1 MAKRLENRLEP
12 ANCPVFVHLDICP
25 TCARIV
31 ARQEWESGGKLLN
44 RSLTQNWL
52 NPSAITDFGT
62 QPSTDWFRPVQ
73 RPRSHSDIIDAPLLP
88 VRDTVLFP
96 HMVSPLFVGRDR
108 SIKAIEAAQAGHE
121 SMIVVAQRDPENE
134 DPRPEDFY
142 TIGTEVLVGRSL
154 RMPDGTTSVLAQGQR
169 RAEIL
174 EFVQTEP
181 YYRVKV
187 RLSDDPIGKPA
198 ATEALM
204 RAVLALF
211 EKVIQLNR
219 ALPEDAY
226 VYAMNVPEPG
236 WLADL
241 IASTIE
247 MNVTVKQELLETFS
261 PENRLQRLSI
271 LLAKEL
277 DVLELEDQIHSRVQ
291 REVDRG
297 QREFYLREQM
307 KAIQTE
313 LGEGDPLTREINE
326 VRDKIAA
333 KDFPEET
340 RLKAEKELE
349 RLNQMPLQS
358 PESGIIRTYLD
369 WLLELPW
376 NEVTPDNLDVVHA
389 GKVLDA
395 QHYGLPKAKE
405 RILEYIAVR
414 KLAGSEMHSPIL
426 CFVGPPGTGKTS
438 LGKSIAEALGRK
450 FVRISLGGVRDEAEI
465 RGHRRTYIGAMP
477 GRIIQT
483 MRRAETINP
492 LFMLDEIDK
501 LGSDFR
507 GDPSAALLE
516 TLDPEQNNAFSDHY
530 LEVAYDLSK
539 VLFVTT
545 ANTLDPVPPALR
557 DRMEVIDFSG
567 YIEEEK
573 VAIARQFL
581 IPKQLK
587 EHGLAADQ
595 LHIAEAAVRGIIR
608 EYTFEAGVRNLDREL
623 ANLARKTARKV
634 AEGKRHTRE
643 ITADALD
650 KYLGPPRYSFGRA
663 EAKDEVGIATGVAYT
678 EAGGD
683 ILPIEV
689 TLLEGKGNL
698 TLTGQLG
705 EVMQESIQA
714 ALSYTRSRAKA
725 LKIDLANFEKTDIH
739 VHVPEGGVP
748 KDGPS
753 AGITVATA
761 LISAF
766 TRRPVRRE
774 VGMTGEITL
783 RGRVLPI
790 GGLKEKVMA
799 AHRAGLRT
807 MILPKKNQKDMV
819 EIPKKILD
827 DLNCILVE
835 HMDEVVE
842 EALLPATKNKK
853 PASRRRAARSKKQ
866 VGRSRTSK

>member
-1 MAKRLENRLEP
+1 MTGGELFK
-12 ANCPVFVHLDICP
+12 HLTNQQWLSP
-25 TCARIV
+25 TAV
-31 ARQEWESGGKLLN
+31 
-44 RSLTQNWL
+44 
-52 NPSAITDFGT
+52 TDFGT
-62 QPSTDWFRPVQ
+62 QASADWFRPVQ
-73 RPRSHSDIIDAPLLP
+73 RPRAMSDLIEAPLLSA
-88 VRDTVLFP
+88 RDTVLFP

-108 SIKAIEAAQAGHE
+108 SIKAIEAAQARHE
-121 SMIVVAQRDPENE
+121 SLIVVTQRDIENE
-134 DPRPEDFY
+134 DPQPEDFY
-142 TIGTEVLVGRSL
+142 LIGTEVLIGRSL

-174 EFVQTEP
+174 DFTQTDP
-181 YYRVKV
+181 YYRVRV
-187 RLSDDPIGKPA
+187 RLIDDPTTKPA

-226 VYAMNVPEPG
+226 VYAMNVTEPG

-241 IASTIE
+241 VASTLE
-247 MNVTVKQELLETFS
+247 MPVSTRQELLETLDPTS
-261 PENRLQRLSI
+261 RLQRLSI

-313 LGEGDPLTREINE
+313 LGESDPLTREINE
-326 VRDKIAA
+326 LRDKLSA
-333 KDFPEET
+333 KKFPEEV
-340 RLKAEKELE
+340 RAKADRELE
-349 RLNQMPLQS
+349 RLNQMPPQA
-358 PESGIIRTYLD
+358 PESGIIRTYID
-369 WLLELPW
+369 WLLDLPW
-376 NEVTPDNLDVVHA
+376 HEASPDNLDVAHA
-389 GKVLDA
+389 AKILDA
-395 QHYGLPKAKE
+395 QHYGLLKAKE

-414 KLAGSEMHSPIL
+414 KLAASDMRSPIL

-450 FVRISLGGVRDEAEI
+450 FVRVSLGGIRDEAEI
-465 RGHRRTYIGAMP
+465 RGHRRTYIGALP
-477 GRIIQT
+477 GRVIQT

-501 LGSDFR
+501 IGNDFR

-516 TLDPEQNNAFSDHY
+516 ALDPEQNNAFSDHY
-530 LEVAYDLSK
+530 LEVPYDLSK

-545 ANTLDPVPPALR
+545 ANTLETVPPALR

-587 EHGLAADQ
+587 AHGLTPEQ
-595 LHIAEAAVRGIIR
+595 LHIGEAAVRGIIR

-623 ANLARKTARKV
+623 ANVARKTARKV
-634 AEGKRHTRE
+634 AENQRH
-643 ITADALD
+643 IHDILPAALD
-650 KYLGPPRYSFGRA
+650 KFLGPPKYSFGRA
-663 EAKDEVGIATGVAYT
+663 EAKDEIGLATGVAYT
-678 EAGGD
+678 EGGGD

-698 TLTGQLG
+698 LLTGQLG

-714 ALSYTRSRAKA
+714 ALSYTRSRSKQF
-725 LKIDLANFEKTDIH
+725 KIDPTRIEKTDIH

-766 TRRPVRRE
+766 TNRPVRRE

-799 AHRAGLRT
+799 AHRAGLKT

-827 DLNCILVE
+827 DLNFVLVE

-842 EALLPATKNKK
+842 RALLPG
-853 PASRRRAARSKKQ
+853 SKKQ
-866 VGRSRTSK
+866 EAGSRGQRAKSKGQPHRGAVQGAMGRKPEARRRK

>member
-1 MAKRLENRLEP
+1 
-12 ANCPVFVHLDICP
+12 
-25 TCARIV
+25 
-31 ARQEWESGGKLLN
+31 LLN

-52 NPSAITDFGT
+52 TPSAITDFST
-62 QPSTDWFRPVQ
+62 QPPNEWFRPVQ

-108 SIKAIEAAQAGHE
+108 SIKAIEVAQANHE
-121 SMIVVAQRDPENE
+121 SMIVVVQRDPDNE
-134 DPRPEDFY
+134 DPHPEDFY
-142 TIGTEVLVGRSL
+142 TLGTEVLIGRSL

-174 EFVQTEP
+174 EFTQTDP

-187 RLSDDPIGKPA
+187 RLIDDPIGKPA

-241 IASTIE
+241 ISSTIE
-247 MNVTVKQELLETFS
+247 LNVTVKQELLETFS
-261 PENRLQRLSI
+261 PETRLQRLSI

-326 VRDKIAA
+326 LREKIAA
-333 KDFPEET
+333 KGFPDEA

-349 RLNQMPLQS
+349 RLNQMPLQA

-369 WLLELPW
+369 WLLDLPW
-376 NEVTPDNLDVVHA
+376 NEVSPDNLDVVHA

-414 KLAGSEMHSPIL
+414 KLAGSEMRSPIL

-450 FVRISLGGVRDEAEI
+450 FVRVSLGGVRDEAEI

-477 GRIIQT
+477 GRILQT

-501 LGSDFR
+501 LGNDFR

-516 TLDPEQNNAFSDHY
+516 ALDPEQNNSFSDHY

-545 ANTLDPVPPALR
+545 ANTLEPVPPALR
-557 DRMEVIDFSG
+557 DRMEVIEFSG

-573 VAIARQFL
+573 VAIAKQFL

-587 EHGLAADQ
+587 EHGLIPDQ
-595 LHIAEAAVRGIIR
+595 LHIGEAAVRDIIR

-634 AEGKRHTRE
+634 AEGRRHMRE
-643 ITADALD
+643 ITVDGLD
-650 KYLGPPRYSFGRA
+650 KYLGPPRFTFGRA

-689 TLLEGKGNL
+689 TLLDGKGNL

-725 LKIDLANFEKTDIH
+725 LKIDLNNFEKIDIH
-739 VHVPEGGVP
+739 VHVPEGGIP

-766 TRRPVRRE
+766 TNRPVRRE

-799 AHRAGLRT
+799 AHRAGLKT
-807 MILPKKNQKDMV
+807 MIVPKKNQKDMV

-827 DLNCILVE
+827 DLNFVLVD

-842 EALLPATKNKK
+842 KALRPAASKRKVVSKKRVVRSKK
-853 PASRRRAARSKKQ
+853 PAMKHKKK
-866 VGRSRTSK
+866 V

>member
-1 MAKRLENRLEP
+1 M
-12 ANCPVFVHLDICP
+12 
-25 TCARIV
+25 
-31 ARQEWESGGKLLN
+31 LLN
-44 RSLTQNWL
+44 RSLTQSWL
-52 NPSAITDFGT
+52 NPSAITDFGA
-62 QPSTDWFRPVQ
+62 QPATDWFRPVQ

-88 VRDTVLFP
+88 VRDTVPFP

-226 VYAMNVPEPG
+226 VYAMNIAEPG

-241 IASTIE
+241 VASTLELEIG
-247 MNVTVKQELLETFS
+247 VRQELLELLDPTS
-261 PENRLQRLSI
+261 RLQRLSI

-340 RLKAEKELE
+340 RLKAEKELD
-349 RLNQMPLQS
+349 RLAQMPAMA
-358 PESGIIRTYLD
+358 PEVGIIRTYLD
-369 WLLELPW
+369 WILELPW
-376 NEVTPDNLDVVHA
+376 DQTTEDNLDVHHA
-389 GKVLDA
+389 GEVLEKY
-395 QHYGLPKAKE
+395 HYGLGKAKD

-414 KLAGSEMHSPIL
+414 SLKPKRLRQPIL

-450 FVRISLGGVRDEAEI
+450 FVRVSLGGVRDEAEI

-483 MRRAETINP
+483 MRRAATINP

-516 TLDPEQNNAFSDHY
+516 ALDPEQNNAFSDHY
-530 LEVAYDLSK
+530 LEVAYNLSK

-545 ANTLDPVPPALR
+545 ANTLDPIPPALR
-557 DRMEVIDFSG
+557 DRMEVIEFSG

-587 EHGLAADQ
+587 EHGLALYQ
-595 LHIAEAAVRGIIR
+595 LHIDEAAVRGIIR
-608 EYTFEAGVRNLDREL
+608 ESTFEAGVRNLDREL

-689 TLLEGKGNL
+689 TLLAGKGNL

-725 LKIDLANFEKTDIH
+725 LKIDLANFEKIDIH
-739 VHVPEGGVP
+739 VHVPEGGIP

-790 GGLKEKVMA
+790 GRLKEKVMA
-799 AHRAGLRT
+799 AHRARLKT

-827 DLNCILVE
+827 DLNLVLVE

-842 EALLPATKNKK
+842 KALQPAVKRKPHIRKKRVTK
-853 PASRRRAARSKKQ
+853 SKKQ
-866 VGRSRTSK
+866 VARGSKQA